1 MYAVGWQKLCWPIA
15 SQGWHFMQTVTVLDS
30 EGYIYLLIV
39 HFCKCLLNYHEGLTN
54 FLPFS
59 DFGSVYSLTHKSTK
73 AEDKGISTQKIYY
86 YIGRAP
92 LDNLYKNRAPEC
104 FNSLWHFLTRNVSN
118 QCCIQKKLGILFS
131 AGRFGGC
138 FKPP

>member
-15 SQGWHFMQTVTVLDS
+15 SQGWHFMQTITVLDS

-39 HFCKCLLNYHEGLTN
+39 HFCKCLLNSHEGLTN

-86 YIGRAP
+86 YIGRAL
-92 LDNLYKNRAPEC
+92 LDNLYKKQGPRMFQFFMAFLDKKCLKSVLHPEKIGDI
-104 FNSLWHFLTRNVSN
+104 V
-118 QCCIQKKLGILFS
+118 FS
-131 AGRFGGC
+131 WEVWGLL
-138 FKPP
+138 